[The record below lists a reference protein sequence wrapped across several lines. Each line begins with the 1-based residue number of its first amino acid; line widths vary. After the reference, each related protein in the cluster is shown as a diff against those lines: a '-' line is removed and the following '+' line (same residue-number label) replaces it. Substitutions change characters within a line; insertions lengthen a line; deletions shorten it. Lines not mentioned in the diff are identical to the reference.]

1 MKTREDYL
9 LELLIILGA
18 GLASILFTTLLAWAG
33 MRIYESFE
41 DKMSKK
47 ISKDVEKTSQES
59 WETNES

>member
-1 MKTREDYL
+1 MKTREEYL
-9 LELLIILGA
+9 SELLIILGA
-18 GLASILFTTLLAWAG
+18 GLASILFTTLLAWTG